1 MLKICCKVCIEMKIN
16 VIVFEY
22 LIMCYCLCRKKIVKD
37 YKKWVVFDWK
47 DILFY
52 LKNFVDGNM

>member
-1 MLKICCKVCIEMKIN
+1 MEMKIY

-37 YKKWVVFDWK
+37 YKKWVVFDRK

-52 LKNFVDGNM
+52 LKDFVDGNM

>member
-1 MLKICCKVCIEMKIN
+1 MEMKIN

-22 LIMCYCLCRKKIVKD
+22 LIMCYCLCRKIFVKD

-52 LKNFVDGNM
+52 LKDFVDGNM